1 MKRLSGLFKRADSR
15 MKAVLLLVGIAVLA
29 SLCFLIYEN
38 KRNRESY
45 LQMYE
50 ERQQK
55 YTELLKNGLEQIVS
69 AGADESAVRCWFSE
83 KAGVSANSWAFCLK
97 GETVLFAKDEQ
108 TTDTLREMEKKDVFL
123 KQLESQDALVT
134 MAEGSDGYA
143 AGVITAESYALTKG
157 QVPQHEMYLYL
168 IFALIMMAGVMTVIS
183 LTAKWNQAE
192 KKLTA
197 VSSAMR
203 RQNRKLERRAGQ
215 EEEDEPE
222 SVMEQDSAN
231 LYDAELIRLFLK
243 KSDDPALLPMQL
255 LFANIVMES
264 RYYARQEIFDTLGQL
279 KQFLGRT
286 HVVGE
291 MKKGCFIVLMY
302 QTSPEE
308 AQSVIDRYR
317 SWIRDNG
324 DEARTRMELSV
335 CEVTEDRSALQVC
348 EDYLQGGE
356 M

>member
-1 MKRLSGLFKRADSR
+1 MLFRS
-15 MKAVLLLVGIAVLA
+15 
-29 SLCFLIYEN
+29 
-38 KRNRESY
+38 
-45 LQMYE
+45 
-50 ERQQK
+50 
-55 YTELLKNGLEQIVS
+55 
-69 AGADESAVRCWFSE
+69 
-83 KAGVSANSWAFCLK
+83 
-97 GETVLFAKDEQ
+97 
-108 TTDTLREMEKKDVFL
+108 
-123 KQLESQDALVT
+123 
-134 MAEGSDGYA
+134 
-143 AGVITAESYALTKG
+143 
-157 QVPQHEMYLYL
+157 
-168 IFALIMMAGVMTVIS
+168 
-183 LTAKWNQAE
+183 
-192 KKLTA
+192 
-197 VSSAMR
+197 
-203 RQNRKLERRAGQ
+203 
-215 EEEDEPE
+215 
-222 SVMEQDSAN
+222 SAN

>member
-1 MKRLSGLFKRADSR
+1 M
-15 MKAVLLLVGIAVLA
+15 
-29 SLCFLIYEN
+29 
-38 KRNRESY
+38 
-45 LQMYE
+45 
-50 ERQQK
+50 
-55 YTELLKNGLEQIVS
+55 
-69 AGADESAVRCWFSE
+69 
-83 KAGVSANSWAFCLK
+83 
-97 GETVLFAKDEQ
+97 
-108 TTDTLREMEKKDVFL
+108 
-123 KQLESQDALVT
+123 
-134 MAEGSDGYA
+134 
-143 AGVITAESYALTKG
+143 
-157 QVPQHEMYLYL
+157 PQHEMYLYL